1 MMHLKEAIKEFL
13 HRFAVGAVGFG
24 DIPPNIKPLEIEE
37 QFPRLIVFGYPIS
50 QSVLE
55 TIKDR
60 PSLIYKHHYKTVNW
74 LLDQT
79 AYHLVRFIEE
89 KGNRAIAIPASQ
101 TVDWENQKGH
111 VSHKILAQQAGL
123 GWIGKSGLLIHPKFG
138 ACMRYVS
145 VFTDADFEPDKKIE
159 IGCGQCRKCIVVC
172 PAQAITDQGVVLP
185 RCLDKLKEFSR
196 IQGIGQYICGICVK
210 VCNGRT

>member
-1 MMHLKEAIKEFL
+1 M
-13 HRFAVGAVGFG
+13 
-24 DIPPNIKPLEIEE
+24 
-37 QFPRLIVFGYPIS
+37 
-50 QSVLE
+50 
-55 TIKDR
+55 
-60 PSLIYKHHYKTVNW
+60 NW

-145 VFTDADFEPDKKIE
+145 VLTDADFEPDKKIE

-172 PAQAITDQGVVLP
+172 PAQAITDQGVVLA